1 MSTFKRILAEKTGR
15 KDYNKK
21 GGQGG
26 TQSTSIT
33 PDKRREARANR
44 AQSGGKPKSFS
55 PQPGVSY
62 TTNAPDET
70 VLGGKT
76 LEQADQELTTKQKKR
91 GTQPSSA
98 KTQRELKGFGKDIKT
113 TGETKSGG
121 RTASPSRPRGATAK
135 SGDVGSFIRGE
146 QSKGRPVSGTM
157 QDVAGR
163 KGAGYDFPK
172 DAGTEKPKPTK
183 PGSYVVQNKG
193 RRATRIPGGTG
204 TKTGSLSKGTLKF
217 SGDAKYKRMLRR
229 LTTDVKPLPP
239 GTGVR
244 KPKGVNQA
252 EVSVKQQEFRDKHQ
266 RSQTISRKK
275 FASGSSGRVS
285 INKNIQDLIDK
296 IPEKSKTKVTGGTPR
311 ATDRVPSKRPAGTK
325 TFAQFAKSGRTALQ
339 KQATI
344 KALQT
349 PPKPKTTA
357 QPKVKV
363 TAPPK
368 PKAPTKAAVA
378 PKVSKLK
385 IAKGV
390 AGGALS
396 ALGAV
401 QSGYEGYSDAKKA
414 GASDTRAWLRGA
426 AKAAGG
432 LIGGTLG
439 GAGGG
444 IVGGIAG
451 YSIGSALAD
460 KTFTALA
467 GATKGQKDW
476 MKKANLASQKGTA
489 VDKVK
494 YKKGT
499 QAVIYD
505 PRTKKERI
513 GTFDPASKTYKAAN
527 LSTSKAYT
535 AKNPLERLGRQFS
548 RSNEGSGLFGL
559 GIVKGGAL
567 ADKLKGYYAAQD
579 EKARAKRVS
588 DFKKAA
594 SAK

>member
-513 GTFDPASKTYKAAN
+513 GTFDPTSKTYKAAN

-579 EKARAKRVS
+579 EKARAQRVS

>member
-1 MSTFKRILAEKTGR
+1 MSVFKRILAEKTGR
-15 KDYNKK
+15 KDYGRK
-21 GGQGG
+21 GGPGG
-26 TQSTSIT
+26 TQSTSNT
-33 PDKRREARANR
+33 PYNRRESRANMQDPNR
-44 AQSGGKPKSFS
+44 SQTGGRPNPVRGRKTP
-55 PQPGVSY
+55 VSI
-62 TTNAPDET
+62 P
-70 VLGGKT
+70 
-76 LEQADQELTTKQKKR
+76 
-91 GTQPSSA
+91 
-98 KTQRELKGFGKDIKT
+98 
-113 TGETKSGG
+113 TKSGDLITNFAADANVPPEEQFQRLLDKAAKDASGERVGQQATHPVDAETTRQSG
-121 RTASPSRPRGATAK
+121 REKTGGRVK
-135 SGDVGSFIRGE
+135 GD
-146 QSKGRPVSGTM
+146 RPVGAQKPRSRF
-157 QDVAGR
+157 V
-163 KGAGYDFPK
+163 KGQGY
-172 DAGTEKPKPTK
+172 TIPTK
-183 PGSYVVQNKG
+183 GKP
-193 RRATRIPGGTG
+193 ATRIPGGTG
-204 TKTGSLSKGTLKF
+204 TSSGSLSKGTLKF

-311 ATDRVPSKRPAGTK
+311 VTDLAPTKRPAGTK
-325 TFAQFAKSGRTALQ
+325 TFAQFAKSGRTAQQ

-548 RSNEGSGLFGL
+548 RSNEGSGLFGY